1 MEPRFV
7 HLHVHSEYSLVDGL
21 ADIKS
26 LVRATARA
34 GMGAL
39 AVTDR
44 SALFSMVRFYKAA
57 VAEGVKPVI
66 GVDVWL
72 RNPGDPAK
80 PLRNK
85 TPSRATRSKAGV
97 RTALYPAAEVC
108 AKDWSSAMA
117 TRMLGRAPGFVSA
130 AHRTDRITPER
141 TTTDATATA
150 ERRE

>member
-34 GMGAL
+34 GMAAV

-66 GVDVWL
+66 GVDCWL
-72 RNPGDPAK
+72 RNPADPA
-80 PLRNK
+80 PHE
-85 TPSRATRSKAGV
+85 AF
-97 RTALYPAAEVC
+97 
-108 AKDWSSAMA
+108 M
-117 TRMLGRAPGFVSA
+117 GFYKFTEDLLKSLNDGQ
-130 AHRTDRITPER
+130 HGQG
-141 TTTDATATA
+141 
-150 ERRE
+150 